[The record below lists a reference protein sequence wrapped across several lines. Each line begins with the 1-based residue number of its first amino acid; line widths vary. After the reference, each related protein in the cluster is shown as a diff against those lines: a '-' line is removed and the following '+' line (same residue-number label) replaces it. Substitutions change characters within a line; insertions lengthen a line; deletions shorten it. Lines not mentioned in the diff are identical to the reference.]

1 VEGLKASGGQL
12 PIRVVAFLHQAM
24 RWVRYAYF
32 LRFSLGLWLFAVTL
46 CWLNT
51 SAARTLTSGIM
62 TPETI
67 QQYACVGFFLVSA
80 GFVALITA
88 RVVLINGPERWD
100 KCYDEFDDGRPRLL
114 TILLANDQGRW
125 EWTALLVS
133 QLPNGFVYLYL
144 TWNAISSRVP
154 MGEVFFG
161 LLIGTAVA
169 IVLWWV
175 ANAWY
180 YLTYEPVRASE
191 KVVFQQN
198 AARTLLF
205 PRPLFGLAKPGDL
218 FDQEQKTL
226 EAASSWLKASPLSR
240 WLRRLAGLLH
250 TPGYVDP
257 DGHIYE
263 GHVFS
268 ALAALVFLGI
278 YLLLWPLAAPVP
290 VLRWSLAALGLLGL
304 VAAGLVWLLWKDDS
318 PARSK
323 ALRTWKIGL
332 TGAVVA
338 FVASIALLYFL
349 TNAERFP
356 ILATLLIVAMAL
368 CWALCGISFF
378 FDRYRLPVITVV
390 LVLTIAPRLMHF
402 DRSISWDKGPAW
414 GDGQEEHYLSTTQAA
429 PESGCVPTPK
439 DILLDRLSVS
449 AGEPDNAEQDRPLII
464 VTATGGG
471 LHASAW
477 TAAVLARLEATFD
490 QLSPGSFHRSLLLA
504 STVSGGSVGLFS
516 YLREIHPGQV
526 PDFTRMQIA
535 AQCSSLEA
543 VGWGFAYYDL
553 PKALVPVLPF
563 FIPPSSGDGDLDK
576 SPLFKDRTWSLRK
589 AFSRNAYNEFCVDT
603 WHRDHGEPVRGGLRR
618 LLALSLMH
626 RSEAVALEQKLT
638 LRSLLPRKNNIFP
651 AFTMNT
657 TSYEDGQ
664 RFLLANYRIPD
675 PNSAA
680 DWPDSGPNYKAR
692 SFLATYSTGQ
702 GKAGEF
708 TTDLPLAT
716 AAQLSA
722 AFPYISSAA
731 RVPMAIDNQ
740 VNAVHFVDGGYYDN
754 DGTSSVLEFLRYALA
769 RTPSA
774 GKDVC
779 ETWSQEEEA
788 RASRRKLRILLI
800 EIRNS
805 GDDLGGEFDQW
816 PNHTSANTPANL
828 LTQLFVPPEGL
839 WQAGHESVTGRNR
852 VALAQLEHALAD
864 RLEVHRVVFADSHA
878 IPDVHTDPL
887 SWSLTPAQRREV
899 QHSAS
904 SDPEVSRRYQEAL
917 TWFTKQRAAWDK
929 DADSRWHE

>member
-1 VEGLKASGGQL
+1 LPTGLM
-12 PIRVVAFLHQAM
+12 VFLHKAM
-24 RWVRYAYF
+24 RWVRYGYF
-32 LRFSLGLWLFAVTL
+32 LRFSLGLWFFALIL

-51 SAARTLTSGIM
+51 SSARTLTSGIM

-100 KCYDEFDDGRPRLL
+100 KCYDEFDDGRPLSLKLL
-114 TILLANDQGRW
+114 LVNDKGQR
-125 EWTALLVS
+125 EWAALLIS

-144 TWNAISSRVP
+144 TWNAIASGVP
-154 MGEVFFG
+154 LGDVFFG
-161 LLIGTAVA
+161 LLIGSALAV
-169 IVLWWV
+169 ILWWV

-180 YLTYEPVRASE
+180 YLTYEPVRASV
-191 KVVFQQN
+191 KVEFQQN

-205 PRPLFGLAKPGDL
+205 PRPLFGLAKPGDP

-240 WLRRLAGLLH
+240 WLRRLACLLN
-250 TPGYVDP
+250 TPGYVGP
-257 DGHIYE
+257 GGHIYE

-268 ALAALVFLGI
+268 ALAALVILGI

-290 VLRWSLAALGLLGL
+290 AFRWSLSALGLLGF
-304 VAAGLVWLLWKDDS
+304 VAAVLVWLLWKDDS
-318 PARSK
+318 AVRVK
-323 ALRTWKIGL
+323 ALRAWKIGL

-338 FVASIALLYFL
+338 FVASIALLYLL

-356 ILATLLIVAMAL
+356 ILATILIVAMAL

-378 FDRYRLPVITVV
+378 FDRYRLPVVTLV
-390 LVLTIAPRLMHF
+390 LVLTIAPRLMHW
-402 DRSISWDKGPAW
+402 DRAIYWDKGLAW
-414 GDGQEEHYLSTTQAA
+414 GNGQEEHYLSTTQAPA
-429 PESGCVPTPK
+429 GGSCVPTPK
-439 DILLDRLSVS
+439 DILLDRLAAS
-449 AGEPDNAEQDRPLII
+449 AGELDDSEQDRPLII
-464 VTATGGG
+464 VTASGGG

-477 TAAVLARLEATFD
+477 TAAVLARLEGTFD

-516 YLREIHPGQV
+516 YLREIQPGWD

-543 VGWGFAYYDL
+543 VGWGFAYFDL
-553 PKALVPVLPF
+553 PKAFVPILPY

-589 AFSRNAYNEFCVDT
+589 GFARNAYNEFCVDT
-603 WHRDHGEPVRGGLRR
+603 WHRDHGEPVAGGLRMR
-618 LLALSLMH
+618 LASSMKQQ
-626 RSEAVALEQKLT
+626 SDAEELEKKLT
-638 LRSLLPRKNNIFP
+638 LRSLLPSRNHIFP

-657 TSYEDGQ
+657 TSYEDGL

-675 PNSAA
+675 PDTSK
-680 DWPDSGPNYKAR
+680 DWPDTRPNYKAR
-692 SFLATYSTGQ
+692 SFLATYSTGK

-708 TTDLPLAT
+708 APDLPLAT

-731 RVPMAIDNQ
+731 RVPLSIDNQ

-754 DGTSSVLEFLRYALA
+754 DGTSSALEFLRYALA

-774 GKDVC
+774 GQDVC
-779 ETWSQEEEA
+779 QVWSKEEETK
-788 RASRRKLRILLI
+788 ASSRKLRILLI

-828 LTQLFVPPEGL
+828 LTQLFAPPGGL

-864 RLEVHRVVFADSHA
+864 RLEIHRVVFADSHA

-904 SDPEVSRRYQEAL
+904 SDPEVKRRYKEAL
-917 TWFTKQRAAWDK
+917 SWFTKQRAEWDK

>member
-1 VEGLKASGGQL
+1 ME
-12 PIRVVAFLHQAM
+12 FLDKVM

-32 LRFSLGLWLFAVTL
+32 LRFSLGLWFFALVL

-51 SAARTLTSGIM
+51 SPARTLTSGIM

-100 KCYDEFDDGRPRLL
+100 KCYDEYDDGRPVSLKLL
-114 TILLANDQGRW
+114 LVNDQGEL
-125 EWTALLVS
+125 EWAALLIS
-133 QLPNGFVYLYL
+133 QLPNSIVYFYL
-144 TWNAISSRVP
+144 TWNAISSGVP
-154 MGEVFFG
+154 IGDVFWG
-161 LLIGTAVA
+161 LLFGSALAV
-169 IVLWWV
+169 VLWWV

-180 YLTYEPVRASE
+180 YLTYEPVRARE
-191 KVVFQQN
+191 KVEFQQN

-205 PRPLFGLAKPGDL
+205 PRPLFGLAKPGAP

-226 EAASSWLKASPLSR
+226 EAASSWLKAGPLSR
-240 WLRRLAGLLH
+240 RLRWLAGLLD
-250 TPGYVDP
+250 TPGYVGP
-257 DGHIYE
+257 EGHIYE

-268 ALAALVFLGI
+268 ALAAVVFLGI
-278 YLLLWPLAAPVP
+278 YLLLWPMTAPVP
-290 VLRWSLAALGLLGL
+290 AFGWSLFALGLLGV
-304 VAAGLVWLLWKDDS
+304 VAGVLVWLLWKDKS
-318 PARSK
+318 AARVK
-323 ALRTWKIGL
+323 ALRWWKMGL

-349 TNAERFP
+349 TSAERFP
-356 ILATLLIVAMAL
+356 IFATILIVAMAL

-378 FDRYRLPVITVV
+378 FDRHRLPVVTAV
-390 LVLTIAPRLMHF
+390 LVLTIVPRLLHW
-402 DRSISWDKGPAW
+402 DRSIYWDKGPAW
-414 GDGQEEHYLSTTQAA
+414 GNGQEEHYLSIT
-429 PESGCVPTPK
+429 EKERGGRCVPTPK
-439 DILLDRLSVS
+439 DILLDRLAAS
-449 AGEPDNAEQDRPLII
+449 ADQSDDSELDRPLII

-490 QLSPGSFHRSLLLA
+490 QVSPGSFHRSLLLA

-516 YLREIHPGQV
+516 YLREIQPGWV

-553 PKALVPVLPF
+553 PKAFVPLLPYF
-563 FIPPSSGDGDLDK
+563 VPPSSGDGDLDK
-576 SPLFKDRTWSLRK
+576 SPLFKDRSWSLRK
-589 AFSRNAYNEFCVDT
+589 ALARNAYNEFCVDT
-603 WHRDHGEPVRGGLRR
+603 WERDHGEHVAGGLRG
-618 LLALSLMH
+618 LLASSLKD
-626 RSEAVALEQKLT
+626 RPDADALEKRLT
-638 LRSLLPRKNNIFP
+638 LRSLLPGKDNIFP

-657 TSYEDGQ
+657 TSYEDGL

-675 PNSAA
+675 PDTGQ
-680 DWPDSGPNYKAR
+680 DWPDTGPNYKAR
-692 SFLATYSTGQ
+692 SFLATYSKGQ
-702 GKAGEF
+702 GKRGAF
-708 TTDLPLAT
+708 TPDLPLAT

-731 RVPMAIDNQ
+731 RVPMSVDNQ
-740 VNAVHFVDGGYYDN
+740 VNAPHFVDGGYYDN
-754 DGTSSVLEFLRYALA
+754 DGTSSVVEFLRYALA
-769 RTPSA
+769 RTPKA

-779 ETWSQEEEA
+779 EVWSQEEEA
-788 RASRRKLRILLI
+788 KASSRKLRILLI

-816 PNHTSANTPANL
+816 PNHTSASAPANL
-828 LTQLFVPPEGL
+828 LTQLFAPPGGL
-839 WQAGHESVTGRNR
+839 WQAGHESVTARNR
-852 VALAQLEHALAD
+852 VLLAQLEHALAD
-864 RLEVHRVVFADSHA
+864 RLVVHRVVFADSHA

-904 SDPEVSRRYQEAL
+904 SDPEVGRRYKEAVG
-917 TWFTKQRAAWDK
+917 WFSKRRAAWDQ